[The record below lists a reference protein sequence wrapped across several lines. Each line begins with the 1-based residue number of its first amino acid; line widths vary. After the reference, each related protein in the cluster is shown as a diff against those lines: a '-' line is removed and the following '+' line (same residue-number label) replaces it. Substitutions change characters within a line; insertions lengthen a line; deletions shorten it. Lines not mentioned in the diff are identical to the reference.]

1 MSMNTFNPMKEKFEK
16 VFTHEQAEVLSTAI
30 NDAYSDLV
38 KTGDFNELKDI
49 VKDVGIKLG
58 GLAEAQKGTENRME
72 ELAEAQKGTENRMEE
87 LAEAQKR
94 TENRVEEL
102 TEAQKQTEK
111 ELHELVVEH
120 KETRRQLGGI
130 ADTVGYGLEDK
141 IIPFMHDFV
150 KKNYGMEATGVERK
164 NMVYPN
170 GRFDELNIY
179 VEGTKDG
186 KDAFAVGECKAQPG
200 KKDIDKFH
208 EMIERVR
215 TVLKGELFLFMVGYS
230 FAPEVESYIRENY
243 PQIDFVK
250 SYTFDLEYKRVT
262 G

>member
-1 MSMNTFNPMKEKFEK
+1 MNTFNRMKENFEK
-16 VFTHEQAEVLSTAI
+16 VFTREQAEVLSTAI

-49 VKDVGIKLG
+49 VKDLGVKVGA
-58 GLAEAQKGTENRME
+58 LADAQK
-72 ELAEAQKGTENRMEE
+72 E

-94 TENRVEEL
+94 TEKEL
-102 TEAQKQTEK
+102 HELAEVQKRTEK
-111 ELHELVVEH
+111 ELHELVVDH

-141 IIPFMHDFV
+141 IIPFMPDFV
-150 KKNYGMEATGVERK
+150 KKNYGMEATCVERK
-164 NMVYPN
+164 NIVYPN

-186 KDAFAVGECKAQPG
+186 KDAFVVGECKSQPG

-208 EMIERVR
+208 EIIERVK
-215 TVLKGELFLFMVGYS
+215 TVLKGEIFLFMVGYS
-230 FAPEVESYIRENY
+230 FDPEVESYSRENY
-243 PQIDFVK
+243 PQIGLVK
-250 SYTFDLEYKRVT
+250 SYTFDLEYKRL
-262 G
+262 